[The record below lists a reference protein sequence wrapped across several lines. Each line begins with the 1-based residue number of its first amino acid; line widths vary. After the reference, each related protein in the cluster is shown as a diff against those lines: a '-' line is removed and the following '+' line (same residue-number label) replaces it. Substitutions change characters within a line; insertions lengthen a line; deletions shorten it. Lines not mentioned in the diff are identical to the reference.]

1 VLTLLIGGAR
11 SGKSDL
17 AVGMASR
24 HEREHPGAVTFIAT
38 ARAIDDD
45 MENRISRHRADR
57 PAWPTIEEAL
67 DLEEAIGAVPD
78 DHLAIVDCLTLWV
91 SNAMLDGWSD
101 DLIDHHARQ
110 AASVAAKRPS
120 PTVVVT
126 NEVGLGVHPDSTLGL
141 RYRDLLG
148 RVNRVW
154 AAAAERTLFLV
165 AGRVLP
171 LHDPSEF
178 LP

>member
-17 AVGMASR
+17 AVRMACQ
-24 HEREHPGAVTFIAT
+24 HERAHPGAVTFIAT
-38 ARAIDDD
+38 ARPVDGD
-45 MENRISRHRADR
+45 MESRIARHRADR
-57 PAWPTIEEAL
+57 PAWATIEEAL
-67 DLEEAIGAVPD
+67 DLDQAIEAVPD

-91 SNAMLDGWSD
+91 SNAMLVGWTD
-101 DLIDHHARQ
+101 ELVDHHARA
-110 AASVAAKRPS
+110 AASAAAKRPS

-141 RYRDLLG
+141 RYRELLG

-154 AAAAERTLFLV
+154 SAAADRALFLV

-171 LHDPSEF
+171 LHDPSEY